1 MSGTIFDLVE
11 EDPKTG
17 HEGFFQL
24 AERAPEI
31 KPKSFFKQA
40 ISRAK
45 EFEKSAMKGGVEGL
59 HQLGRI
65 MGPVGLSTEQEVSS
79 ELDEALPTDNESFG
93 QRALRRGLKSAPS
106 ALAFP
111 GSSFATLPR
120 ALASGFLG
128 EGAKDLGLPEWAQTA
143 AEITAF
149 VGPDVTKKL
158 LTSGKNAE
166 LIEAGRKLGLNDK
179 QLTPLLQSEF
189 KQKWLTQLSPK
200 KGATQKAL
208 SDTKS
213 ALGESYS
220 KLQSSAQASKE
231 LNPDAIEK
239 FKSSVDKIKFDMPSG
254 VREVIEKDFQDLLSK
269 PITGSSLMN
278 FYADINHN
286 LGPSAK
292 QLTLLKG
299 PVREAIKTAS
309 PELGKDFEML
319 NSLYSKYY
327 PIASRLKTNL
337 ASDIIGAAEQIGM
350 IGAITTGHYPFFLK
364 IMGEK
369 AARKLAQQMLINPR
383 LQQLSGKVVDAIN
396 QSKPQIAKKVMDEYI
411 RQVGKKSPEAANKM
425 GKLVDDELEE
435 LFNHQEN
442 S

>member
-1 MSGTIFDLVE
+1 
-11 EDPKTG
+11 
-17 HEGFFQL
+17 
-24 AERAPEI
+24 
-31 KPKSFFKQA
+31 
-40 ISRAK
+40 
-45 EFEKSAMKGGVEGL
+45 
-59 HQLGRI
+59 
-65 MGPVGLSTEQEVSS
+65 
-79 ELDEALPTDNESFG
+79 
-93 QRALRRGLKSAPS
+93 
-106 ALAFP
+106 
-111 GSSFATLPR
+111 
-120 ALASGFLG
+120 
-128 EGAKDLGLPEWAQTA
+128 
-143 AEITAF
+143 
-149 VGPDVTKKL
+149 
-158 LTSGKNAE
+158 
-166 LIEAGRKLGLNDK
+166 
-179 QLTPLLQSEF
+179 
-189 KQKWLTQLSPK
+189 
-200 KGATQKAL
+200 
-208 SDTKS
+208 
-213 ALGESYS
+213 
-220 KLQSSAQASKE
+220 
-231 LNPDAIEK
+231 
-239 FKSSVDKIKFDMPSG
+239 
-254 VREVIEKDFQDLLSK
+254 
-269 PITGSSLMN
+269 MN

-327 PIASRLKTNL
+327 PIASRLKPNL